1 MSNNIEMLQRNFEEV
16 LQLPDEAV
24 ALLVMLYNVAQT
36 FDDYADGDEVTRQ
49 ELDALIWNSLVGI
62 PQNRFYQINQIS
74 LLPIIATTVL
84 KWQGSD
90 RAERKG
96 QADAKTFGW
105 RAGYFDIVLF
115 VFNLVH
121 GPSNAINN
129 ADVIM
134 NLYGE
139 SLEDYVKEFED
150 A

>member
-1 MSNNIEMLQRNFEEV
+1 MANNIEMLQRNFEEA
-16 LQLPDEAV
+16 LQLPDDAV

-36 FDDYADGDEVTRQ
+36 FDDYADGDDVTRQ

-62 PQNRFYQINQIS
+62 PQNRFYQLNQIS
-74 LLPIIATTVL
+74 LLPLIATTVL

-96 QADAKTFGW
+96 QVDAKTFGW

-121 GPSNAINN
+121 GPNNAIHS

-139 SLEDYVKEFED
+139 SFEDYAKEFEN